1 MCGTDL
7 NSVAPVLG
15 TFLVHPHNRVQGA
28 DCRRLLNGREP
39 AKVSEISGPGPS
51 TREEIRMLNRWVRTV
66 TSTVGRGGHRVGQII
81 KTLLRPVR
89 TTAALTSAAALDAVR
104 PRSELVAENAGG
116 RIVAGPVA
124 RDWARLVFGVLLD

>member
-1 MCGTDL
+1 MRP
-7 NSVAPVLG
+7 PVLA
-15 TFLVHPHNRVQGA
+15 TFLVHPHNRVQAA

-39 AKVSEISGPGPS
+39 AKVSEISWHGPS

-89 TTAALTSAAALDAVR
+89 ITAASRRGWWQDEGDEIADAVTRTGRYDGSAPDARRR
-104 PRSELVAENAGG
+104 PWMR
-116 RIVAGPVA
+116 R
-124 RDWARLVFGVLLD
+124 